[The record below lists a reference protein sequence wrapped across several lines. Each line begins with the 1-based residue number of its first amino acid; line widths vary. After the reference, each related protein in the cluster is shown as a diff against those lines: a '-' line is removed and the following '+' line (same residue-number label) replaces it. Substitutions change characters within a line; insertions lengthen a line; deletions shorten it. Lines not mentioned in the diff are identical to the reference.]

1 MNLERNFWIRI
12 VLLCLA
18 TFTLLLSGWTE
29 LPKAMAASVMTAT
42 QQTQSVQ
49 TLENTLFAI
58 QYDQDTLEKRVSR
71 LEETVFGQSQTGLLA
86 ARIDKLKAALSPS
99 ALGPLTAKPAPEAT
113 TKPVRASKNTVATKP
128 LPGSG
133 NQTMPIAQ
141 PSSPAPEESDYPTIS
156 QMEQKLFGQNY
167 IREDITVRLSRLEK
181 EVFKVPQSGDL
192 ANRMDNLRLVVLGD
206 TGNTPQQPMA
216 SYSMPNNAYI
226 PPPGQN
232 QAYTPPP
239 YGQNSIGY
247 NSHNSAPSAPSQYGS
262 GYSPYEP
269 FYPGSQVVTSSAGP
283 LYNSGPQAA
292 YGQTVPGNYQPSS
305 YPPYGSG
312 DYQASYQPGTNPAG
326 IMPNGQVSPDMLAA
340 MDEVEKQVIGHTF
353 PGEPVNVR
361 LDRVETKVFHATSPE
376 LAPQERMQR
385 VIAVASAGGAPSS
398 PQAKAKSTF
407 QTLLPI
413 ILTILPLILL

>member
-1 MNLERNFWIRI
+1 MNLKRNFWIRI

-18 TFTLLLSGWTE
+18 TCTLLLSGWTG
-29 LPKAMAASVMTAT
+29 LPNALAASVMTAT

-86 ARIDKLKAALSPS
+86 ARIDKLKAALSS
-99 ALGPLTAKPAPEAT
+99 STLGPLSPKPALEVT
-113 TKPVRASKNTVATKP
+113 TKPVKASKSTVATKP
-128 LPGSG
+128 LSPPS
-133 NQTMPIAQ
+133 TKTTPIAQ
-141 PSSPAPEESDYPTIS
+141 QSSPAPEESDYPTIS

-167 IREDITVRLSRLEK
+167 IREDITIRLSKLEK
-181 EVFKVPQSGDL
+181 EVFKVPQIGDL

-206 TGNTPQQPMA
+206 TGNTPQPMA

-226 PPPGQN
+226 PSPGQN

-239 YGQNSIGY
+239 YGQN
-247 NSHNSAPSAPSQYGS
+247 GS
-262 GYSPYEP
+262 GYNGGPS
-269 FYPGSQVVTSSAGP
+269 YPGSQVITSSAGP

-305 YPPYGSG
+305 YPPYTSG

-353 PGEPVNVR
+353 SSEPMNTR
-361 LDRVETKVFHATSPE
+361 LDRVEAKVFHTTSPE